1 MNKLYEFPEILNKM
15 PRDKRPTKAVEL
27 LMKYLE
33 ERRGTKYQQDS
44 QPDKDQ
50 RQEPAADFV
59 YVERDSEK
67 RIAVEFTEFADPKVE
82 EASSLIKFGK
92 RIRKRSPSDVTPM
105 ELDGEQSGFVEPPRS
120 YPDDFAFLNK
130 FVAEKIAKGQLQNT
144 EADERILLVY
154 DATLMPESSFQRYQY
169 RCGLAQAERDQV
181 DHAFVILEQRQLNQL
196 W

>member
-1 MNKLYEFPEILNKM
+1 MNKLCEFPEILNKI
-15 PRDKRPTKAVEL
+15 PRDKRPMKAVEL

-33 ERRGTKYQQDS
+33 ERRGTKYEQDS
-44 QPDKDQ
+44 QPDKDE

-82 EASSLIKFGK
+82 EASSLMKSGK
-92 RIRKRSPSDVTPM
+92 RIRKRSPNDVTPM
-105 ELDGEQSGFVEPPRS
+105 ELNGEQVGFVEPTSS
-120 YPDDFAFLNK
+120 YPQDFHLLDEFIAR
-130 FVAEKIAKGQLQNT
+130 KINKGQLQAT
-144 EADERILLVY
+144 KADERILLVY

-169 RCGLAQAERDQV
+169 RCGLAQTDRDQV